1 MTASSQTRVT
11 HVEDHSIMRDLLRDA
26 SENTGESQ
34 TDVWRCCESNRSC
47 SASVAARALTDPE
60 APSPRYPE
68 GVAVRRCWTR

>member
-11 HVEDHSIMRDLLRDA
+11 HVEDHSIMRDA
-26 SENTGESQ
+26 SENTGESR

-60 APSPRYPE
+60 APSLRYPE
-68 GVAVRRCWTR
+68 GVAVRICWTR